1 MKLEEQFATTKLPA
15 PRQEWSDTRV
25 DVLGV
30 GIHPTSMDDALAVL
44 QATIQT
50 GGKGYV
56 TVTGT
61 HGVMEAQQ
69 DPEFRRIINQSM
81 LTIPDGRSMV
91 WVGWLQGFHR
101 MRQVTGPDI
110 MLRVC
115 DLSVKKGYT
124 HFLYGGNTGVA
135 DSLAASIR
143 ARFPGINIVG
153 AFTPPFRDLTEEE
166 ENALTARVAKL
177 RPDFFWVGLSTPK
190 QERFMARYSSKLDAK
205 IFMGVGAAFDIH
217 SGRIK
222 DCPYVMK
229 VLGLNW
235 LHRLCQDPK
244 RLWKRY
250 LSNHPRF
257 VLLTALQFLGFRPN
271 PARSRPNV
279 VE

>member
-1 MKLEEQFATTKLPA
+1 MKLEEQFATTKVPL

-30 GIHPTSMDDALAVL
+30 GIHPTSMDDALAAL

-115 DLSVKKGYT
+115 DLSLKKGYT

-135 DSLAASIR
+135 DSLAASLR

-166 ENALTARVAKL
+166 ERELTEQVAKL

-257 VLLTALQFLGFRPN
+257 VLLTALQFLGVRPGPTN
-271 PARSRPNV
+271 PSR
-279 VE
+279 